1 MAVDVRR
8 RASELL
14 ESLADRL
21 GISVWSVIVGSVA
34 VATAGMAGWWAFTTP
49 DPPPVEEILPRV
61 DAVEA
66 VDAAASPASSPTAS
80 SAAATSTAVV
90 HVDGAVVR
98 PGVHELPAGSRVV
111 DAIDAA
117 GGLLAEA
124 DRARLNLAAPIG
136 DGQRLWVPWE
146 GQAEPPVVAPEGG
159 GAAPGPDEATGGL
172 IDLNTADQ
180 TTLETLPGIGPSIAG
195 AIVQHRELEGRFE
208 RVEDLLEVAGIGP
221 SRLAQLQPLVTV

>member
-34 VATAGMAGWWAFTTP
+34 VATAAIAGWWAFATP
-49 DPPPVEEILPRV
+49 EPPPVEEILPRI
-61 DAVEA
+61 DAVEPA
-66 VDAAASPASSPTAS
+66 VSTAAAPSGAPTT
-80 SAAATSTAVV
+80 TSTIVV

-98 PGVHELPAGSRVV
+98 PGVHELPSGSRVV

-117 GGLLAEA
+117 GGLHAEA
-124 DRARLNLAAPIG
+124 DRARLNLAAPIA
-136 DGQRLWVPWE
+136 DGQRLWVPWQGE
-146 GQAEPPVVAPEGG
+146 DEPPVVAPDGG
-159 GAAPGPDEATGGL
+159 GTAPGAGEPTGGL

-180 TTLETLPGIGPSIAG
+180 ASLETLPGIGPSIAG
-195 AIVQHRELEGRFE
+195 AIVQHREREGRFE

-221 SRLAQLQPLVTV
+221 SRLAQLQPLVVV

>member
-34 VATAGMAGWWAFTTP
+34 VATAGGAGWWAFTTP
-49 DPPPVEEILPRV
+49 DPPPVEDILPRV
-61 DAVEA
+61 DAA
-66 VDAAASPASSPTAS
+66 DPAASTAAAPSGAPTTSSG
-80 SAAATSTAVV
+80 STIVV

-146 GQAEPPVVAPEGG
+146 GQDEPPVVAPEGG
-159 GAAPGPDEATGGL
+159 GAAPGPDEPTGGL

-180 TTLETLPGIGPSIAG
+180 ATLETLPGIGPSSAG